1 MYNVTMKKI
10 VSVQMLFVM
19 LLLCGC
25 AQNENTATQFVL
37 DTVATITADC
47 DTAVIGEAFAHCS
60 QYEKILSRTVEGSDV
75 DRLNNTDGFVKVS
88 KDTENIVRRS
98 LYYSDLT
105 GGRFDITIGAISRL
119 WDFGGGIVP
128 DRSQIADALR
138 SVDYHSIEIDG
149 DGINLNGS
157 IIDLG
162 GIAKGYIADR
172 VKEYLLESGAKH
184 GIINLG
190 GNVVVFGREYTVGI
204 EEPFT
209 GDIAATV
216 KLKDK
221 TAVTS
226 GTYQRY
232 IESDGTLYHHV
243 LDPETGYGVQNG
255 LTSVT
260 VIGESSFDCDA
271 LSTCCLL
278 LGLEDGI
285 ALIEKT
291 EDTEAV
297 FIDENGKI
305 TVTSGL
311 SIKNKKILYK

>member
-1 MYNVTMKKI
+1 
-10 VSVQMLFVM
+10 MLLVM

-25 AQNENTATQFVL
+25 TEKENTVTQFVL

-75 DRLNNTDGFVKVS
+75 DRLNSTDGFVKVS
-88 KDTENIVRRS
+88 KDTENIIRRA
-98 LYYSDLT
+98 LEFSDLT
-105 GGRFDITIGAISRL
+105 FGRFDITIGAVSRL
-119 WDFGGGIVP
+119 WDFGGDIVP
-128 DRSQIADALR
+128 DRSEIADALR
-138 SVDYHSIEIDG
+138 SVDYHSIEIG
-149 DGINLNGS
+149 DEGINLNGS

-162 GIAKGYIADR
+162 AIAKGYIADR
-172 VKEYLLESGAKH
+172 IKEYLLENGATH

-190 GNVVVFGREYTVGI
+190 GNVVVFGREYKVGI
-204 EEPFT
+204 EQPFT
-209 GDIAATV
+209 GGIAATV
-216 KLKDK
+216 KLKGK

-226 GTYQRY
+226 GIYQRY
-232 IESDGTLYHHV
+232 IESDGTVYHHV

-260 VIGESSFDCDA
+260 VIGDSSFDCDA

-278 LGLEDGI
+278 SGLKDGL
-285 ALIEKT
+285 ALIENT
-291 EDTEAV
+291 ENTEAV

-305 TVTSGL
+305 TLSSGL
-311 SIKNKKILYK
+311 YIKDKKIFYK

>member
-1 MYNVTMKKI
+1 MYNVIMKKI
-10 VSVQMLFVM
+10 VPVQMLLVM

-25 AQNENTATQFVL
+25 AKNENTATRFVL
-37 DTVATITADC
+37 NTVATITADC
-47 DTAVIGEAFAHCS
+47 DTAVIGEAFARCS

-75 DRLNNTDGFVKVS
+75 DRLNTTDGFAKVS
-88 KDTENIVRRS
+88 RDTENIIRRS

-105 GGRFDITIGAISRL
+105 GGRFDITIGAVSRL
-119 WDFGGGIVP
+119 WDFDGGIVP
-128 DRSQIADALR
+128 DRSGIADALR

-209 GDIAATV
+209 GGIAATV

-232 IESDGTLYHHV
+232 IESDGNIYHHV
-243 LDPETGYGVQNG
+243 LDPETGYGVQKG

-278 LGLEDGI
+278 LGLEDGL

-291 EDTEAV
+291 ENTEAV

-311 SIKNKKILYK
+311 SIKNKKIFYK

>member
-1 MYNVTMKKI
+1 MKKI
-10 VSVQMLFVM
+10 VSVQMLLVM

-25 AQNENTATQFVL
+25 TEKENTVTQFVL

-47 DTAVIGEAFAHCS
+47 DTAVIGEAFARCS

-75 DRLNNTDGFVKVS
+75 DRLNSTDGFVKVS
-88 KDTENIVRRS
+88 KDTENIIRRA
-98 LYYSDLT
+98 LEFSDLT
-105 GGRFDITIGAISRL
+105 FGRFDITIGAVSRL

-128 DRSQIADALR
+128 DRSEIADALR
-138 SVDYHSIEIDG
+138 SVDYHSIEIEDE
-149 DGINLNGS
+149 GINLNGS

-162 GIAKGYIADR
+162 AIAKGYIADR
-172 VKEYLLESGAKH
+172 FKEYLLESGATH

-190 GNVVVFGREYTVGI
+190 GNVVVFGREYKVGI

-209 GDIAATV
+209 GGIAATV

-226 GTYQRY
+226 GIYQRY
-232 IESDGTLYHHV
+232 IESDGTVYHHV

-260 VIGESSFDCDA
+260 VIGDSSFDCDA

-278 LGLEDGI
+278 SGLKDGL
-285 ALIEKT
+285 ALIENT
-291 EDTEAV
+291 ENTEAV

-305 TVTSGL
+305 TLSSGL
-311 SIKNKKILYK
+311 YIKDKKIFYK